1 PSPSTLY
8 PVPTTNPKPPLLAS
22 RQGAAQTMR
31 VPGRTGNA
39 WPLEQVF
46 MEIISGNPNVN
57 KRVTDLGMG
66 EDGKTRRGV

>member
-1 PSPSTLY
+1 
-8 PVPTTNPKPPLLAS
+8 
-22 RQGAAQTMR
+22 MR

-57 KRVTDLGMG
+57 KSLTDLGM
-66 EDGKTRRGV
+66 RGDRERLEEEKYSRQIKKNKGGGR

>member
-1 PSPSTLY
+1 
-8 PVPTTNPKPPLLAS
+8 
-22 RQGAAQTMR
+22 MR

-57 KRVTDLGMG
+57 KSLTDLGKR
-66 EDGKTRRGV
+66 EDRERLEEE

>member
-1 PSPSTLY
+1 
-8 PVPTTNPKPPLLAS
+8 
-22 RQGAAQTMR
+22 MR

-57 KRVTDLGMG
+57 KRVTDLGM
-66 EDGKTRRGV
+66 RGDRERLEEQWYSRQIKKNKGG

>member
-1 PSPSTLY
+1 
-8 PVPTTNPKPPLLAS
+8 
-22 RQGAAQTMR
+22 MR

-57 KRVTDLGMG
+57 KRLADLGMR
-66 EDGKTRRGV
+66 EDRERLEG

>member
-1 PSPSTLY
+1 
-8 PVPTTNPKPPLLAS
+8 
-22 RQGAAQTMR
+22 MR

-57 KRVTDLGMG
+57 KSLTDLGMR
-66 EDGKTRRGV
+66 EDRERLEDSKYSRQIKKNKGGGR